1 MLKDNLAVYK
11 NLSDA
16 KLPIEE
22 RCKLAQNLWD
32 QGDKN
37 SCLPSVHL
45 VNPRQF
51 VLEWLCELIIQKKK
65 YRHFPLLNV
74 AS

>member
-1 MLKDNLAVYK
+1 MLKDNLVIYK

-16 KLPIEE
+16 KLSIEE

-32 QGDKN
+32 QGDTGG
-37 SCLPSVHL
+37 SLQTSHL
-45 VNPRQF
+45 INPRQF

-65 YRHFPLLNV
+65 
-74 AS
+74 